1 MVCINFKLETIG
13 FELLRRHKMEEV
25 NQLHYLI
32 NLQMNTFLL
41 NTGDK
46 FNIEEKATKETDKS
60 TKWDY
65 EFKKNQVVVTAMV
78 IGSETISEG
87 RFLRR
92 D

>member
-1 MVCINFKLETIG
+1 
-13 FELLRRHKMEEV
+13 MEEV

-60 TKWDY
+60 TKLVY
-65 EFKKNQVVVTAMV
+65 EFKNNQVVFTAMV
-78 IGSETISEG
+78 IGSETLSEEL
-87 RFLRR
+87 FLRR